1 MKICTI
7 TCHRVY
13 NYGASLQAYALQNYL
28 EGKGHTVKIIDYR
41 PWYLNMRYNFWFI
54 APISRMYSVASRF
67 WIIRFIYCLLKR
79 RDALKNYGR
88 KRAFDNF
95 TQQYLRLTDRSYN
108 TLDSLKNMP
117 PLADLYIAGSDQIW
131 NLNCTNGV
139 CGPYFLDFV
148 SGKRKIAYAPSMGDY
163 LLLDN
168 DREKMRKALE
178 EFYAISVREASM
190 IQMLEQLNLPIS
202 IQTVVDPTLLLKKE
216 DYIQGLKLEKM
227 VSAGKYIFVYILG
240 GTKAYGNIVNEAKKI
255 AKQNGLQIK
264 YVFDNNNAMIKNIG
278 FDCSGCN
285 PREFVSMIY
294 NAEYVLTNSF
304 HATVFSIIFKKN
316 FTSYARGKSSG
327 RITELLS
334 SLGLEERFNL
344 ESNGCIIA
352 INSYDKVYQ
361 LLANMK
367 IESMIYLENAL
378 NVEGI
383 NSNE

>member
-1 MKICTI
+1 MFSP
-7 TCHRVY
+7 VP
-13 NYGASLQAYALQNYL
+13 NDFL
-28 EGKGHTVKIIDYR
+28 
-41 PWYLNMRYNFWFI
+41 
-54 APISRMYSVASRF
+54 ISFSSR
-67 WIIRFIYCLLKR
+67 
-79 RDALKNYGR
+79 
-88 KRAFDNF
+88 
-95 TQQYLRLTDRSYN
+95 
-108 TLDSLKNMP
+108 
-117 PLADLYIAGSDQIW
+117 
-131 NLNCTNGV
+131 
-139 CGPYFLDFV
+139 
-148 SGKRKIAYAPSMGDY
+148 
-163 LLLDN
+163 
-168 DREKMRKALE
+168 
-178 EFYAISVREASM
+178 
-190 IQMLEQLNLPIS
+190 
-202 IQTVVDPTLLLKKE
+202 
-216 DYIQGLKLEKM
+216 
-227 VSAGKYIFVYILG
+227 YIFFS
-240 GTKAYGNIVNEAKKI
+240 
-255 AKQNGLQIK
+255 LQIK

>member
-1 MKICTI
+1 M
-7 TCHRVY
+7 
-13 NYGASLQAYALQNYL
+13 S
-28 EGKGHTVKIIDYR
+28 
-41 PWYLNMRYNFWFI
+41 
-54 APISRMYSVASRF
+54 S
-67 WIIRFIYCLLKR
+67 
-79 RDALKNYGR
+79 
-88 KRAFDNF
+88 
-95 TQQYLRLTDRSYN
+95 
-108 TLDSLKNMP
+108 
-117 PLADLYIAGSDQIW
+117 
-131 NLNCTNGV
+131 
-139 CGPYFLDFV
+139 
-148 SGKRKIAYAPSMGDY
+148 KIAYAPSMGDY

-278 FDCSGCN
+278 FNCSGCN

-352 INSYDKVYQ
+352 INSYDKVHQ

>member
-1 MKICTI
+1 
-7 TCHRVY
+7 
-13 NYGASLQAYALQNYL
+13 
-28 EGKGHTVKIIDYR
+28 
-41 PWYLNMRYNFWFI
+41 
-54 APISRMYSVASRF
+54 
-67 WIIRFIYCLLKR
+67 
-79 RDALKNYGR
+79 
-88 KRAFDNF
+88 
-95 TQQYLRLTDRSYN
+95 
-108 TLDSLKNMP
+108 
-117 PLADLYIAGSDQIW
+117 
-131 NLNCTNGV
+131 
-139 CGPYFLDFV
+139 
-148 SGKRKIAYAPSMGDY
+148 
-163 LLLDN
+163 
-168 DREKMRKALE
+168 
-178 EFYAISVREASM
+178 
-190 IQMLEQLNLPIS
+190 MLEQLNLPIS

-255 AKQNGLQIK
+255 AKRNGLQIK

-316 FTSYARGKSSG
+316 FTSCARGKSSG

-352 INSYDKVYQ
+352 INSYDKVHQ
-361 LLANMK
+361 LLADMK
-367 IESMIYLENAL
+367 TESMIYLENAL

>member
-1 MKICTI
+1 MRIGII
-7 TCHRVY
+7 TMVSD
-13 NYGASLQAYALQNYL
+13 NYGNRLQNYALQNVLSELGNSVDTLNNPWNINYNVYL
-28 EGKGHTVKIIDYR
+28 EWLKFNIKKFLFFITKR
-41 PWYLNMRYNFWFI
+41 PE
-54 APISRMYSVASRF
+54 RF
-67 WIIRFIYCLLKR
+67 KR
-79 RDALKNYGR
+79 RINFEKFNH
-88 KRAFDNF
+88 DNISF
-95 TQQYLRLTDRSYN
+95 SKYWMNKKKDRIAANQYYD
-108 TLDSLKNMP
+108 MF
-117 PLADLYIAGSDQIW
+117 ICGSDQIW

>member
-131 NLNCTNGV
+131 NSNYNNGRD
-139 CGPYFLDFV
+139 PAFYLDFG
-148 SGKRKIAYAPSMGDY
+148 SINIKRASYAASFAINAIQEDRKPFVKNQLKKFDY
-163 LLLDN
+163 
-168 DREKMRKALE
+168 
-178 EFYAISVREASM
+178 ISVRERTG
-190 IQMLEQLNLPIS
+190 LEILQNLGINDAFLVNDPVFLLDKEKWLHLLNHSRKYKLPCEDFILLYDFVGDERIEKFVKVLSVEKNLKIVSVNDFEKRKYADINISNAGPLEFLNLIRCAS
-202 IQTVVDPTLLLKKE
+202 CI
-216 DYIQGLKLEKM
+216 
-227 VSAGKYIFVYILG
+227 VS
-240 GTKAYGNIVNEAKKI
+240 
-255 AKQNGLQIK
+255 
-264 YVFDNNNAMIKNIG
+264 
-278 FDCSGCN
+278 
-285 PREFVSMIY
+285 
-294 NAEYVLTNSF
+294 NSF
-304 HATVFSIIFKKN
+304 HATAFSVILEREFYVFSLQGHDNSTRMSDFLATIHLK
-316 FTSYARGKSSG
+316 
-327 RITELLS
+327 
-334 SLGLEERFNL
+334 ERFNPCCS
-344 ESNGCIIA
+344 SNKNIDYLSV
-352 INSYDKVYQ
+352 NSMLAPYIQDSYSFLDKV
-361 LLANMK
+361 
-367 IESMIYLENAL
+367 L
-378 NVEGI
+378 ND
-383 NSNE
+383 

>member
-1 MKICTI
+1 MKIGVI
-7 TCHRVY
+7 TFHGAD
-13 NYGASLQAYALQNYL
+13 NYGSVLQAYALTEYL
-28 EGKGHTVKIIDYR
+28 NDKGYDAEIIDYYFEHDYR
-41 PWYLNMRYNFWFI
+41 QYKPFRTYLY
-54 APISRMYSVASRF
+54 SRQPKAFLSDVFSYSVHCKRIKNFQNFRKEFLKLSSVRIGASDG
-67 WIIRFIYCLLKR
+67 WQEIASYYDCFIC
-79 RDALKNYGR
+79 
-88 KRAFDNF
+88 
-95 TQQYLRLTDRSYN
+95 
-108 TLDSLKNMP
+108 
-117 PLADLYIAGSDQIW
+117 GSDQIW

-255 AKQNGLQIK
+255 AKRNGLQIK

>member
-1 MKICTI
+1 MKIGVI
-7 TCHRVY
+7 TFHGAD
-13 NYGASLQAYALQNYL
+13 NYGSVLQAYALTEYL
-28 EGKGHTVKIIDYR
+28 NDKGYDAEIIDYYFEHDYR
-41 PWYLNMRYNFWFI
+41 QYKPFRTYLY
-54 APISRMYSVASRF
+54 SRQPKAFLSDVFSYSVHCKRIKNFQNFRKEFLKLSSVRIGASDG
-67 WIIRFIYCLLKR
+67 WQEIASYYDCFIC
-79 RDALKNYGR
+79 
-88 KRAFDNF
+88 
-95 TQQYLRLTDRSYN
+95 
-108 TLDSLKNMP
+108 
-117 PLADLYIAGSDQIW
+117 GSDQIW

-178 EFYAISVREASM
+178 EFYAISVREAS
-190 IQMLEQLNLPIS
+190 
-202 IQTVVDPTLLLKKE
+202 
-216 DYIQGLKLEKM
+216 
-227 VSAGKYIFVYILG
+227 
-240 GTKAYGNIVNEAKKI
+240 KAYGNIVNEAKKI